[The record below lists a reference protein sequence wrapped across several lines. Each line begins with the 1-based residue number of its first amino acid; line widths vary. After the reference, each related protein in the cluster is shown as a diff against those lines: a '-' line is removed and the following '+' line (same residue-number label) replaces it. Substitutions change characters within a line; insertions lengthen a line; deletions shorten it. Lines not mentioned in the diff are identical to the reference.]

1 MALRKES
8 TSEDAYPELLQVLLY
23 LQPVCGIEPC
33 INKCL
38 SFGSRM
44 HHGTSHMKTQQM
56 NAYNKRLRI
65 KKETA
70 SCEDYKLADDIWIH
84 GPVVYLLL
92 IRVSSSCENLT
103 GPVSSNGSRT
113 LLIITS
119 GLYMWES
126 VS

>member
-1 MALRKES
+1 
-8 TSEDAYPELLQVLLY
+8 
-23 LQPVCGIEPC
+23 
-33 INKCL
+33 
-38 SFGSRM
+38 
-44 HHGTSHMKTQQM
+44 MKTQQM